1 METPISSYIVDLMV
15 RVLTLEPHFAEVPRG
30 RRKTG
35 SAGWGRGWN
44 LGKIRRAGVLV
55 IFWWHCADIVV
66 ILWWYCGDIV
76 VIWCWYCADILVDDY
91 GDEHEKTGV
100 WRLISNMMRICCV
113 PLGATKGRPRN
124 PPPAPRPGTRSGR
137 VSSARRTD
145 RCLSA
150 RLGTGW
156 KQHKHWGYLVI
167 CPLGMEHLDEK
178 LMINMPYSSKDRDW
192 DCLWSYLAW
201 GLLTPSQRLFGAL
214 GWKYLGMEPRKMEIF
229 WPNLRCSSHQGYD
242 MICQK
247 QQIKWCGYTYMRKL
261 I

>member
-30 RRKTG
+30 RRKNWLCG
-35 SAGWGRGWN
+35 MRKRMEPWKNQKSWSFGD
-44 LGKIRRAGVLV
+44 LLV
-55 IFWWHCADIVV
+55 TLCWYCADIVV
-66 ILWWYCGDIV
+66 ILWWYCGDMMLIL
-76 VIWCWYCADILVDDY
+76 CWYSGWWLWWWS
-91 GDEHEKTGV
+91 DEHEKTGV

-156 KQHKHWGYLVI
+156 KQRKHWGYLVI
-167 CPLGMEHLDEK
+167 CPIGMEHLDEK
-178 LMINMPYSSKDRDW
+178 LHIY
-192 DCLWSYLAW
+192 
-201 GLLTPSQRLFGAL
+201 
-214 GWKYLGMEPRKMEIF
+214 
-229 WPNLRCSSHQGYD
+229 RCSIDDQHALQLQRPRLRLSLELFSLGSVD
-242 MICQK
+242 TFSEAIWSTRVEISWDGTKENGDFLTKFEM
-247 QQIKWCGYTYMRKL
+247 
-261 I
+261 